1 MTMTFPEFSAGLGLP
16 GDANVLAA
24 QALPPR
30 RGLYRHAFKR
40 VLDISIILLAAPV
53 VVPVVAALAVAV
65 ARDGGKPFYS
75 QMRVGRGGKRFR
87 MWKLRSMV
95 SDADERMEDYLA
107 AHPEARVEW
116 DTTQKLKHDPRIT
129 AVGKVLRQTSL
140 DELPQLWNVLMGE
153 MSLVGPRPIM
163 LSQQV
168 IYPGVA
174 YYLLR
179 PGCTGFWQTA
189 GRNRTTFEARAEYD
203 TAYEDALSLKT
214 DVKILFDAIGVMLR
228 GTGY

>member
-30 RGLYRHAFKR
+30 KGLYRHVFKR
-40 VLDISIILLAAPV
+40 AFDVAAILMAAPV
-53 VVPVVAALAVAV
+53 VVPVVAALAVMV

-75 QMRVGRGGKRFR
+75 QMRVGKNGKRFR

-95 SDADERMEDYLA
+95 CDADERMEDYLA
-107 AHPEARVEW
+107 AHPEARLEW

-129 AVGKVLRQTSL
+129 PIGKVLRQTSL
-140 DELPQLWNVLMGE
+140 DELPQLWNVLIGE

-203 TAYEDALSLKT
+203 TAYEETLTLGT
-214 DVKILFDAIGVMLR
+214 DLKILFNTIGVMLK

>member
-1 MTMTFPEFSAGLGLP
+1 MTMTFPEFNAGFGLP
-16 GDANVLAA
+16 GDANVQAA
-24 QALPPR
+24 LALPHRP
-30 RGLYRHAFKR
+30 GAYRNFFKR
-40 VLDISIILLAAPV
+40 VFDVTAIVMAAPV
-53 VVPVVAALAVAV
+53 VVPVVAALALMV

-75 QMRVGRGGKRFR
+75 QMRVGKGGKRFR

-95 SDADERMEDYLA
+95 CDADERMEDYLA
-107 AHPEARVEW
+107 AHPEARLEW
-116 DTTQKLKHDPRIT
+116 DSTQKLRDDPRIT
-129 AVGKVLRQTSL
+129 RTGKILRQTSL

-179 PGCTGFWQTA
+179 PGCTGLWQTA

-203 TAYEDALSLKT
+203 DAYEANLSLGT
-214 DVKILFDAIGVMLR
+214 DVRILLDTVGVMLR
-228 GTGY
+228 GTGC

>member
-24 QALPPR
+24 QMLPPR
-30 RGLYRHAFKR
+30 KGLYRNVFKR
-40 VLDISIILLAAPV
+40 VFDISAIVMAAPV
-53 VVPVVAALAVAV
+53 VLPVVAGLALMV

-75 QMRVGRGGKRFR
+75 QMRVGKNGKRFR

-95 SDADERMEDYLA
+95 CDADERMEDYLA
-107 AHPEARVEW
+107 AHPEARLEW
-116 DTTQKLKHDPRIT
+116 DTTQKLKDDPRIT
-129 AVGKVLRQTSL
+129 PIGKILRQCSL
-140 DELPQLWNVLMGE
+140 DELPQLWNVLLGE

-174 YYLLR
+174 YYLMR

-203 TAYEDALSLKT
+203 AAYEEALSLPT
-214 DVKILFDAIGVMLR
+214 DLKILFGTIGVMVR

>member
-1 MTMTFPEFSAGLGLP
+1 MTMTFPEFSAGLTMP
-16 GDANVLAA
+16 GDANVQAA
-24 QALPPR
+24 HALPPR
-30 RGLYRHAFKR
+30 KGIYRHAFKR
-40 VLDISIILLAAPV
+40 ILDVSIIVLAAPV

-116 DTTQKLKHDPRIT
+116 DSTQKLKHDPRIT
-129 AVGKVLRQTSL
+129 AVGKILRQTSL

-203 TAYEDALSLKT
+203 TAYEEALSFKT
-214 DVKILFDAIGVMLR
+214 DLKILFDTIGVMLR

>member
-16 GDANVLAA
+16 GDANVRAA

-53 VVPVVAALAVAV
+53 VVPVVAALAVVV

-75 QMRVGRGGKRFR
+75 QMRVGRGGRRFR

-107 AHPEARVEW
+107 ANPEARVEW

-214 DVKILFDAIGVMLR
+214 DVKILFDTIGVMLR